1 MKKLFLIAILVLLA
15 VPAVP
20 AVPVVHAASAP
31 TAPPARTAPP
41 ALADG
46 CRAAPLSAK
55 EIQERQDRVAE
66 MPVGSRIA
74 YWAEQFRD
82 VPYDTDPLGKYVRT
96 NKIVS
101 DQEMDCMYLVFRSVE
116 LALTRTPDEA
126 VAKALDLRFK
136 TKGKL
141 GKNGE
146 VLNYGERFD
155 YAEDMIASGK
165 WGKDVTAEIAPPAE
179 APGSRGYKKVKY
191 VPKAEL
197 MEEKYFSRLKDGDII
212 YFIKKPA
219 KRAVG
224 EIVGHLGIIKMEANP
239 ASGKPA
245 PYLIAASGTK
255 TSATHCGGGFVKVV
269 PLLDYLSR
277 TSFIGAKF
285 TRFK

>member
-1 MKKLFLIAILVLLA
+1 MKKLFLAGAAALLTLLA
-15 VPAVP
+15 VSAAVAIP
-20 AVPVVHAASAP
+20 
-31 TAPPARTAPP
+31 APP

-46 CRAAPLSAK
+46 CRAKPFSAK
-55 EIQERQDRVAE
+55 EIQERQDRVAK

-96 NKIVS
+96 KKIVC

-126 VAKALDLRFK
+126 VRKALDLRFK
-136 TKGKL
+136 TMGKL
-141 GKNGE
+141 GKDGE
-146 VLNYGERFD
+146 VINYGERFD

-165 WGKDVTAEIAPPAE
+165 WGIDITEQIAPTE
-179 APGSRGYKKVKY
+179 VAPGSRGYKKVEY
-191 VPKAEL
+191 IPKAEL
-197 MEEKYFSRLKDGDII
+197 MKEKYYSRLKDGDII
-212 YFIKKPA
+212 YFIKDPA

-239 ASGKPA
+239 ASGEPA

-255 TSATHCGGGFVKVV
+255 TSATHCGGGLVKVV
-269 PLLDYLSR
+269 PLLDYLSK

-285 TRFK
+285 SRF

>member
-1 MKKLFLIAILVLLA
+1 MARDALFSLLILA
-15 VPAVP
+15 C
-20 AVPVVHAASAP
+20 SIGIGIEG
-31 TAPPARTAPP
+31 RL

-46 CRAAPLSAK
+46 CRPTPYSAK
-55 EIQERQDRVAE
+55 EIQERQNLVAP

-74 YWAEQFRD
+74 YWAEQFRNL
-82 VPYDTDPLGKYVRT
+82 PYDTDPLGKYVRT
-96 NKIVS
+96 RKIVC

-116 LALTRTPDEA
+116 LALSKTPEGA
-126 VAKALDLRFK
+126 VDKALDLRFK

-141 GKNGE
+141 DKDNN

-165 WGKDVTAEIAPPAE
+165 WGKDITSEIAPTQE
-179 APGSRGYKKVKY
+179 VPGSRGYKKVQY

-212 YFIKKPA
+212 YFIKSPA

-224 EIVGHLGIIKMEANP
+224 EIVGHMGIIKMEAEHG
-239 ASGKPA
+239 SGKPA
-245 PYLIAASGTK
+245 PCLIAASGTK
-255 TSATHCGGGFVKVV
+255 TTAKHCGGGLVKKI
-269 PLLDYLSR
+269 PLVDYLSS

-285 TRFK
+285 TR